1 MDNTMIAM
9 LGGYWQDE
17 EGLTTVEYAIL
28 LVMIVL
34 GAIGA
39 WTSLDTSVNNA
50 VGIVNNEGFGG

>member
-1 MDNTMIAM
+1 MTAIF
-9 LGGYWQDE
+9 GGYWQNE

-50 VGIVNNEGFGG
+50 VDIVTGDGFGG

>member
-1 MDNTMIAM
+1 MIVI

-50 VGIVNNEGFGG
+50 VGIVNTDGFDG